1 MAASGSNAATG
12 DLVVDNLISG
22 CGKVSTFGKPV
33 GVHFDYRTLHN
44 CRKAGVGLKSHE
56 TISRRS
62 VLAGYHVTRRSGS
75 CRLLLGPSLSNSSS
89 PCYSHGAVP
98 DVSFHGSVFDEQLA
112 DSAVSADKNILV
124 DTTMKLQ
131 SGSCYL
137 PHPDK
142 EKTGGEDA
150 HFICEDEHVIGIADG
165 VGGWADV
172 GVNAGVYARE
182 LMSNSFAAI
191 QDEPKG
197 SIDPARVLEKAHS
210 ITKSKGSSTACI
222 IVLTHQSL
230 HAINLGDSGFIIVR
244 EGCTIFQSPVQQ
256 HGFNFPYQLASG
268 SEGDQPSCGQGNRYK
283 FRCVTAVSCPS
294 PVFTIAVVPGD
305 IIVAGTD
312 GLFDNLFSKEIDTV
326 VGDGMRAGLEPL
338 VIAQTIAALAR
349 QRALDRNRQTPFSS
363 AAQDA
368 GFRYFGGKLDDT
380 TVVVSFITSS
390 ATMIMSHLG
399 CMFRAQ
405 T

>member
-56 TISRRS
+56 AISRRS

-75 CRLLLGPSLSNSSS
+75 CRLLLGPSVSNSSS

-98 DVSFHGSVFDEQLA
+98 DVSFHGSVFDGQLA

-124 DTTMKLQ
+124 DTTLKLQ

-222 IVLTHQSL
+222 IALTHQSL
-230 HAINLGDSGFIIVR
+230 HAVNLGDSGFSIVR

-268 SEGDQPSCGQGNRYK
+268 SEGDQPSCGQ
-283 FRCVTAVSCPS
+283 
-294 PVFTIAVVPGD
+294 VFTVAVVPGD
-305 IIVAGTD
+305 IIIAGTD

-326 VGDGMRAGLEPL
+326 VGDGMRAGLEPR

-349 QRALDRNRQTPFSS
+349 QRALDRSRQTPFSS

-390 ATMIMSHLG
+390 ATIGQVETES
-399 CMFRAQ
+399 
-405 T
+405 

>member
-1 MAASGSNAATG
+1 M
-12 DLVVDNLISG
+12 
-22 CGKVSTFGKPV
+22 FP
-33 GVHFDYRTLHN
+33 R
-44 CRKAGVGLKSHE
+44 LKS
-56 TISRRS
+56 
-62 VLAGYHVTRRSGS
+62 VTSPWS
-75 CRLLLGPSLSNSSS
+75 QWSNFTVASS
-89 PCYSHGAVP
+89 PP
-98 DVSFHGSVFDEQLA
+98 FW
-112 DSAVSADKNILV
+112 NILV
-124 DTTMKLQ
+124 DTTLKLQ

-210 ITKSKGSSTACI
+210 ITKSKGLMLHISLAHLQTLRVFGKMDEDIQEPVGDVGKVREVSEEVVVEGRRGSRI
-222 IVLTHQSL
+222 LGKEVQSL

-312 GLFDNLFSKEIDTV
+312 GLFDNLFSKEIDTI
-326 VGDGMRAGLEPL
+326 VGDGMKAGLEPL

-390 ATMIMSHLG
+390 ATM
-399 CMFRAQ
+399 
-405 T
+405 